1 MPVLQLWQNSNRIYS
16 ALSTQHS
23 ALSTHIFPAS
33 EVKISMSVPPLH
45 LSNNFDSYT
54 SGEVIIHPSAVLAPG
69 VILQAA
75 VNSKMIIGP
84 GVCIGMG
91 SILQVSEG
99 ILEIE
104 AGANL
109 GAGFLMVGSGKI
121 GANACVGSAT
131 TVFNCSIEPGIVIP
145 PGSILGDTS
154 RQLEDAQQLESS
166 TNNGDNTSHEEQPE
180 VENSSETDEETVMSS
195 TTISAT
201 TYWKFKHQSTSSESL
216 PKPESQPA
224 PVEPKPEKPAP
235 VEQNPNATHS
245 SPQKPKSSQS
255 LTELPNSFGNQIY
268 GQVSINRLLVT
279 LFPHRQTLNDPI
291 SDDKSE

>member
-1 MPVLQLWQNSNRIYS
+1 
-16 ALSTQHS
+16 
-23 ALSTHIFPAS
+23 
-33 EVKISMSVPPLH
+33 MSVPPLH

-99 ILEIE
+99 TLEVE

-121 GANACVGSAT
+121 GANACIGSAT
-131 TVFNCSIEPGIVIP
+131 TVFNCSIEPGKVVP

-154 RQLEDAQQLESS
+154 RQIEDTQQLESS
-166 TNNGDNTSHEEQPE
+166 PHNGANSSTEEQPE
-180 VENSSETDEETVMSS
+180 AEKSLDAEEEKVMSS
-195 TTISAT
+195 TTISAKA
-201 TYWKFKHQSTSSESL
+201 YWKFKHQSTPSSGSS
-216 PKPESQPA
+216 PTSESQPA
-224 PVEPKPEKPAP
+224 PVEPAP
-235 VEQNPNATHS
+235 VEQNANPN
-245 SPQKPKSSQS
+245 KSSLQEQKS
-255 LTELPNSFGNQIY
+255 SKLPNSIGNHIY
-268 GQVSINRLLVT
+268 GQGSINRLLVT

-291 SDDKSE
+291 SDDKPE

>member
-1 MPVLQLWQNSNRIYS
+1 
-16 ALSTQHS
+16 
-23 ALSTHIFPAS
+23 
-33 EVKISMSVPPLH
+33 MSVPPLH

-54 SGEVIIHPSAVLAPG
+54 SGEVTIHPSAVLAPG

-99 ILEIE
+99 TLEVE

-109 GAGFLMVGSGKI
+109 GAGFLMVGKGKI

-131 TVFNCSIEPGIVIP
+131 TVFNCSIEPGTVIP

-154 RQLEDAQQLESS
+154 RPIEETQQLESS
-166 TNNGDNTSHEEQPE
+166 TNNGSETSHEEQPE
-180 VENSSETDEETVMSS
+180 AENSLDADEETVMSS

-201 TYWKFKHQSTSSESL
+201 TYWKFKHQSTSSSESS
-216 PKPESQPA
+216 PTSSSQPA
-224 PVEPKPEKPAP
+224 PVEEKTK
-235 VEQNPNATHS
+235 ATNS
-245 SPQKPKSSQS
+245 IPQKPKSSQPP
-255 LTELPNSFGNQIY
+255 TESPNSFGNQIY
-268 GQVSINRLLVT
+268 GQLSINRLLVT
-279 LFPHRQTLNDPI
+279 LFPHRQSLNDSI
-291 SDDKSE
+291 SDDQSE